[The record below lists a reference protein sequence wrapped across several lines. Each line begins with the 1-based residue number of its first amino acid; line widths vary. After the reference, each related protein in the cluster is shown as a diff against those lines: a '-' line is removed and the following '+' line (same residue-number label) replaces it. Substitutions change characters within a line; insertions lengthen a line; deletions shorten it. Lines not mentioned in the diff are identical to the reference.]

1 MSKRLTALK
10 KEIESLRKLFLPDPF
25 DPLGSYPNINRVQA
39 HTRAF
44 LVLTHAEFETYFEE
58 WAKEITRASETIWTN
73 WKRVTTPLAFL
84 LSWNDERLVLPET
97 LSSPSTHDSNQKLGD
112 HVAKLLQTFYKRIK
126 DNHGVKER
134 NVLNL
139 FGPLGVPSTAFAP
152 TLLPNLDALGTQ
164 RGVHA
169 HQSAKA
175 VVSVLDPE
183 TEYKHVEKLLLD
195 IAVFDQWIVAYK
207 TKIR

>member
-25 DPLGSYPNINRVQA
+25 DPLGSYPNTRRVQA

-44 LVLTHAEFETYFEE
+44 LVLSHAEFETYFEE
-58 WAKEITRASETIWTN
+58 WAKEVARASETIWT
-73 WKRVTTPLAFL
+73 KSQRVTTPLAFL
-84 LSWNDERLVLPET
+84 LSWSEERLVPPET
-97 LSSPSTHDSNQKLGD
+97 LSSPGAHDSTQELREI
-112 HVAKLLQTFYKRIK
+112 VAKLFPTFYKRIK

-134 NVLNL
+134 NVLSL
-139 FGPLGVPSTAFAP
+139 FGPLGVPLTAFAP

-183 TEYKHVEKLLLD
+183 TEYKRVEKLLLD
-195 IAVFDQWIVAYK
+195 AAVFDQWIVAYK
-207 TKIR
+207 IKIR